1 MNLIYAKNPLE
12 MVICQVRFPAILKIS
27 SEPPADFQEALRRE
41 YPLFREVPPL
51 DVGTGLPQELSA
63 VMSKLLPLP
72 SSKAYELTLSFITTF
87 VYITT
92 TLLDLRSKAR
102 QQLLVSTFKGTVR
115 TLTVVRA
122 GAF

>member
-1 MNLIYAKNPLE
+1 MSRTDYQAGL
-12 MVICQVRFPAILKIS
+12 V
-27 SEPPADFQEALRRE
+27 
-41 YPLFREVPPL
+41 